1 MTGHD
6 DEFEDF
12 LRRKRP
18 LFTRAD
24 EEPLEPPAEL
34 DRLILRQARDAIE
47 RPEPQRVFR
56 TPGWGM
62 PVALAA
68 TLVLAFTVILYTAN
82 SPTRVAAD
90 VAVQNV
96 ARSVETAPAAAA
108 AAPAAELA
116 EAAAA
121 PSANYPGEARAAPR
135 TDGVIV
141 ADIIE
146 TQSDARGQEVADGV
160 ARARSAAQAAGD
172 RALVAREE
180 ADRYAASPPAGIPR
194 PAEQDAPASAGVLSK
209 SASGAYAPA
218 TPEAADAV
226 ARKAPGLSPAY
237 RRESKTWLA
246 EIERL
251 RATGDVARADA
262 ELAEFKRQHRA
273 YATSPDR

>member
-34 DRLILRQARDAIE
+34 DRLILRQARDAIQ
-47 RPEPQRVFR
+47 PAKPQRVFR
-56 TPGWGM
+56 APGWGM

-68 TLVLAFTVILYTAN
+68 TLVLAFTVILHTAN
-82 SPTRVAAD
+82 TPERVAAD

-96 ARSVETAPAAAA
+96 ARSVQTAPAAAA

-116 EAAAA
+116 AAVAAPPANYSGETQAAA
-121 PSANYPGEARAAPR
+121 P

-146 TQSDARGQEVADGV
+146 SEADARGQEVAGDV
-160 ARARSAAQAAGD
+160 ARARSQTQAAGD

-180 ADRYAASPPAGIPR
+180 AERYAKSPPAATAA
-194 PAEQDAPASAGVLSK
+194 PAEPSAPASAGVMAN

-218 TPEAADAV
+218 QGDAAESM
-226 ARKAPGLSPAY
+226 ARKAPALSPEY
-237 RRESKTWLA
+237 RRDSKTWLA

-251 RATGDVARADA
+251 RSTGDVARADA

>member
-24 EEPLEPPAEL
+24 EDPLEPPAEL
-34 DRLILRQARDAIE
+34 DRLILRQARDAIRE
-47 RPEPQRVFR
+47 PAPQRVFR
-56 TPGWGM
+56 APGWGM

-82 SPTRVAAD
+82 SPERVAAD

-96 ARSVETAPAAAA
+96 ARSVETAPVAAAG
-108 AAPAAELA
+108 APAAEMA

-121 PSANYPGEARAAPR
+121 PPANYSGETQAAARA
-135 TDGVIV
+135 DGVVV

-146 TQSDARGQEVADGV
+146 TEGDARGQEVAGDV
-160 ARARSAAQAAGD
+160 ARARSQAQAAGD

-180 ADRYAASPPAGIPR
+180 AERYAKSPPATTHE
-194 PAEQDAPASAGVLSK
+194 PAEQGAPASAGVLSK
-209 SASGAYAPA
+209 SASGAYAPSQA
-218 TPEAADAV
+218 DADAV

-237 RRESKTWLA
+237 RGDSKTWLA

>member
-18 LFTRAD
+18 LFSRPG

-34 DRLILRQARDAIE
+34 DRLILRQARDAIQE
-47 RPEPQRVFR
+47 PKPERVFR
-56 TPGWGM
+56 APGWGM

-68 TLVLAFTVILYTAN
+68 TLVLAFTVILHTAN
-82 SPTRVAAD
+82 SPDRVAGE

-96 ARSVETAPAAAA
+96 ARSVETAPVAAAA
-108 AAPAAELA
+108 PPAAELA

-121 PSANYPGEARAAPR
+121 PPANYSRNAEAGAPAS
-135 TDGVIV
+135 GVIV
-141 ADIIE
+141 ADLIE
-146 TQSDARGQEVADGV
+146 TEADARAQGVAADV
-160 ARARSAAQAAGD
+160 ARARAAAHSAGD

-180 ADRYAASPPAGIPR
+180 ADRYAEPPGPIPT
-194 PAEQDAPASAGVLSK
+194 PADAAPASASVLSK

-218 TPEAADAV
+218 RADAPDAV
-226 ARKAPGLSPAY
+226 ARKAPASSPDY
-237 RRESKTWLA
+237 RRDSKTWLA

-251 RATGDVARADA
+251 RTTGDAARADA

>member
-24 EEPLEPPAEL
+24 DDPLEPPAEL
-34 DRLILRQARDAIE
+34 DRLILRQARDAIRE
-47 RPEPQRVFR
+47 PAPQRVFR
-56 TPGWGM
+56 APGWGM

-82 SPTRVAAD
+82 SPERVAAD

-121 PSANYPGEARAAPR
+121 PPANYPSEAAAAAR
-135 TDGVIV
+135 TDGVVV

-146 TQSDARGQEVADGV
+146 TEADARGQEVAGDV
-160 ARARSAAQAAGD
+160 ARARSKAQAAGD

-180 ADRYAASPPAGIPR
+180 AERYAESPPAATPK
-194 PAEQDAPASAGVLSK
+194 PADQGAPASAGVLSK
-209 SASGAYAPA
+209 SASGPYAPA
-218 TPEAADAV
+218 QTDAADAV

-237 RRESKTWLA
+237 RRDSKTWLA

-262 ELAEFKRQHRA
+262 ELTEFKRQHRA

>member
-34 DRLILRQARDAIE
+34 DRLILRQARDAIQ
-47 RPEPQRVFR
+47 PAKPQRVFR
-56 TPGWGM
+56 APGWGM

-68 TLVLAFTVILYTAN
+68 TLVLAFTVILHTAN
-82 SPTRVAAD
+82 TPERVAAD

-96 ARSVETAPAAAA
+96 ARSVQTAPAAVAAPPANYSGETQA
-108 AAPAAELA
+108 AAP
-116 EAAAA
+116 
-121 PSANYPGEARAAPR
+121 

-146 TQSDARGQEVADGV
+146 SEADARGQEVAGDV
-160 ARARSAAQAAGD
+160 ARARSQTQAAGD

-180 ADRYAASPPAGIPR
+180 AERYAKSPPAATAA
-194 PAEQDAPASAGVLSK
+194 PAEPSAPASAGVMAN

-218 TPEAADAV
+218 QGDAAESM
-226 ARKAPGLSPAY
+226 ARKAPALSPEY
-237 RRESKTWLA
+237 RRDSKTWLA

-251 RATGDVARADA
+251 RSTGDVARADA

>member
-6 DEFEDF
+6 DDFEDF

-18 LFTRAD
+18 IFTRAE

-34 DRLILRQARDAIE
+34 DRLILTQARDAIRQP
-47 RPEPQRVFR
+47 RPPRVFR
-56 TPGWGM
+56 APRWGM

-68 TLVLAFTVILYTAN
+68 TLVLAFTVILHTAN
-82 SPTRVAAD
+82 TPERVAAE

-96 ARSVETAPAAAA
+96 ARSVETAPVAA
-108 AAPAAELA
+108 AAPPVAELA

-121 PSANYPGEARAAPR
+121 PHANYSADSRAAAR

-141 ADIIE
+141 ADIAE
-146 TQSDARGQEVADGV
+146 TEGDARAREVAGDV
-160 ARARSAAQAAGD
+160 ARARSATQAAGD

-180 ADRYAASPPAGIPR
+180 AERYADSPPPSIPT
-194 PAEQDAPASAGVLSK
+194 PAEQGAPASAGVLSK
-209 SASGAYAPA
+209 SAGGPYAPA
-218 TPEAADAV
+218 QADAADAV
-226 ARKAPGLSPAY
+226 ARKAPGLSPTY
-237 RRESKTWLA
+237 RRDSKTWLA

>member
-24 EEPLEPPAEL
+24 DDPLEPPAEL
-34 DRLILRQARDAIE
+34 DRLILRQARDAIRE
-47 RPEPQRVFR
+47 PAPQRVFR
-56 TPGWGM
+56 APGWGM

-82 SPTRVAAD
+82 SPERVAAD

-121 PSANYPGEARAAPR
+121 PPANYPSEAAAAAR
-135 TDGVIV
+135 TDGVVV

-146 TQSDARGQEVADGV
+146 TEADARGQEVAGDV
-160 ARARSAAQAAGD
+160 ARARSKAQAAGD

-180 ADRYAASPPAGIPR
+180 AERYAESPPAATPR
-194 PAEQDAPASAGVLSK
+194 PAEQGAPASAGVLSK
-209 SASGAYAPA
+209 SASGPYAPA
-218 TPEAADAV
+218 QTDAADAV

-237 RRESKTWLA
+237 RRDSKTWLA

-262 ELAEFKRQHRA
+262 ELTEFKRQHRA

>member
-1 MTGHD
+1 MSGHD

-34 DRLILRQARDAIE
+34 DRLILRQARDAI
-47 RPEPQRVFR
+47 REPARQRVFR
-56 TPGWGM
+56 APDWGM

-68 TLVLAFTVILYTAN
+68 TLVLAFTVILHTAN
-82 SPTRVAAD
+82 TPKREAAE

-96 ARSVETAPAAAA
+96 ARSVETAPVAATAPAAAELAAA
-108 AAPAAELA
+108 AAPPANYSDETQ
-116 EAAAA
+116 AAA
-121 PSANYPGEARAAPR
+121 RA
-135 TDGVIV
+135 DGVIV

-146 TQSDARGQEVADGV
+146 TEADARAQEVAGDV
-160 ARARSAAQAAGD
+160 ARARSQAQAGGD

-180 ADRYAASPPAGIPR
+180 AERYAKAPPAAIPT
-194 PAEQDAPASAGVLSK
+194 PAEPAAPASAGMLSK
-209 SASGAYAPA
+209 SASGTYAPA
-218 TPEAADAV
+218 QSDAADAV
-226 ARKAPGLSPAY
+226 ARKAPALSPEY
-237 RRESKTWLA
+237 RRDSKTWLA

-251 RATGDVARADA
+251 RSTGDVARADA